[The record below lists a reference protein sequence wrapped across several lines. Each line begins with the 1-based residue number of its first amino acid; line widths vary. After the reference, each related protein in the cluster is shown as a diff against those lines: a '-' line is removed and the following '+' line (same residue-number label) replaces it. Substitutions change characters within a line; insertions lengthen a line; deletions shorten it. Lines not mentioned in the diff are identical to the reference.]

1 MFVIFVGALAV
12 FLIIGMLLAWV
23 GNKVLLA
30 ILKDNAKAEKEIE
43 ESHSN
48 SCCDSSSYWSG
59 LYCKIL

>member
-1 MFVIFVGALAV
+1 MFIIFVGALAV

-43 ESHSN
+43 ERRK
-48 SCCDSSSYWSG
+48 DE
-59 LYCKIL
+59 

>member
-12 FLIIGMLLAWV
+12 FLIIGTLLAWV

-43 ESHSN
+43 ERKK
-48 SCCDSSSYWSG
+48 DE
-59 LYCKIL
+59 

>member
-1 MFVIFVGALAV
+1 MFVIVGALTV

-43 ESHSN
+43 ERKK
-48 SCCDSSSYWSG
+48 DE
-59 LYCKIL
+59 